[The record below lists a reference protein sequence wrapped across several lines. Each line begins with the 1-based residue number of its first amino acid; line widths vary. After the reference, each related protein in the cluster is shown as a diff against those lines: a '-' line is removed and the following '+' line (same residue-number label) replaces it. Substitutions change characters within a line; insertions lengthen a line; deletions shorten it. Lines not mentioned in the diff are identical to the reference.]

1 MKSILNLFSMSA
13 NTLFMHKVI
22 SCVVLLCIM
31 LGSVEFVPV
40 KYDLSFLK
48 TAKISSDTVIN
59 HLFSLSSFTMNAIS
73 KLFMQTEQG
82 LNNGAEKTKNNNKT
96 KKEKTSKEASSFS
109 VLPADVSF
117 SSSLNKSVSKIK
129 HIAFAINK
137 KISISLVLFEDFS
150 KVCKEFMLLNIML
163 FILMMF
169 LIKKNTSSDNYN
181 NIELKNTCISLA

>member
-1 MKSILNLFSMSA
+1 MSA
-13 NTLFMHKVI
+13 NALFVHKI
-22 SCVVLLCIM
+22 IACVVLLCIM
-31 LGSVEFVPV
+31 LGSVEFVPI
-40 KYDLSFLK
+40 KYDFSFLK
-48 TAKISSDTVIN
+48 SAKISSDTVIN

-82 LNNGAEKTKNNNKT
+82 LNTDNEKTTNNNKT

-129 HIAFAINK
+129 HIVFVMNK
-137 KISISLVLFEDFS
+137 KVSISLVLFEDFS

-169 LIKKNTSSDNYN
+169 LIKKNTTSDNYG
-181 NIELKNTCISLA
+181 NIKLKNNYFSLA